1 MEHKINNSESHQPF
15 EKSIAT
21 YVAGFIISVVLTLVA
36 YYVVVG
42 WGSAGSMLT
51 PWTVALI
58 IAVLALGQFVAQLF
72 FFMHLRMKTKPRW
85 QFVVFL
91 FMGLV
96 VLILVGG
103 SIWIM
108 ASLNNRMVMTPD
120 QVNQYMQD
128 QAGL

>member
-1 MEHKINNSESHQPF
+1 MENKNLQTQPF

-21 YVAGFIISVVLTLVA
+21 YVAGFVASITLTLVA
-36 YYVVVG
+36 YYLVVDRVL
-42 WGSAGSMLT
+42 SLT
-51 PWTVALI
+51 PWTIAGI
-58 IAVLALGQFVAQLF
+58 IAVLALVQFVAQLYY
-72 FFMHLRMKTKPRW
+72 FMHLRVKTKPRW

-91 FMGLV
+91 FMLLV